1 MDKMNKKRIEVL
13 KLQYPKGCTVELVHM
28 DDEQAPPKGT
38 KGVVIQVDDIGTMH
52 VAWETGSTL
61 GVVPG
66 VDMVRKPGEEIPRH
80 KIF

>member
-1 MDKMNKKRIEVL
+1 MDEMNKKRIEVL

-61 GVVPG
+61 GIIPS
-66 VDMVRKPGEEIPRH
+66 VDEIRLVSEAQRGGNG
-80 KIF
+80 